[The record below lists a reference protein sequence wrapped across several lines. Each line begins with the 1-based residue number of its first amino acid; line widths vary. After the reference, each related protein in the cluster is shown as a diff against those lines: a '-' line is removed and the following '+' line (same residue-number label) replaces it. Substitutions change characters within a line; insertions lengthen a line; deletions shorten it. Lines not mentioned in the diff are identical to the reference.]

1 MSWLLSLLASWVPS
15 LWLVP
20 ALAAIGLLVYSWL
33 VPDRLASGV
42 VSAASHALLGCAIYL
57 WVYADA
63 TAACEARV
71 AAATAA
77 ETERQRIIVGDA
89 LTHARAEGRS
99 AMDEAA
105 KARDD
110 LEATLDDIDH
120 DPDPSTPDAPKCGLS
135 ARWTK
140 ALK

>member
-1 MSWLLSLLASWVPS
+1 MSWLLSVALAWLPS

-20 ALAAIGLLVYSWL
+20 VLAVVGLWVYAWLAPGRIAAEVARIGSLGLVG
-33 VPDRLASGV
+33 LAV
-42 VSAASHALLGCAIYL
+42 YL

-77 ETERQRIIVGDA
+77 ETERQRIIVGAA
-89 LTHARAEGRS
+89 LTQARAEGRA

-110 LEATLDDIDH
+110 LEAALDAIDH
-120 DPDPSTPDAPKCGLS
+120 DPDPSRPDAPTCGLTT
-135 ARWTK
+135 RWTR
-140 ALK
+140 ALP

>member
-1 MSWLLSLLASWVPS
+1 MSWLLSLLSSWLPS

-20 ALAAIGLLVYSWL
+20 ALAAAGLWVYAWWAPGRIAAEVVRVGSLGLV
-33 VPDRLASGV
+33 
-42 VSAASHALLGCAIYL
+42 GCAVYL

-71 AAATAA
+71 AAATTA
-77 ETERQRIIVGDA
+77 ETERQRQIVGDA
-89 LTHARAEGRS
+89 LTQARAEGRA

-110 LEATLDDIDH
+110 LEAALDAIDH
-120 DPDPSTPDAPKCGLS
+120 APGPSTPDAPKCGLS

-140 ALK
+140 AMK

>member
-1 MSWLLSLLASWVPS
+1 MSWLLSLLASWLPS

-20 ALAAIGLLVYSWL
+20 AVGAAGLWVYAWWAPGRMAAEVVRGGSLGLAGLAV
-33 VPDRLASGV
+33 
-42 VSAASHALLGCAIYL
+42 YL

-89 LTHARAEGRS
+89 LTQSHAEGRA
-99 AMDEAA
+99 AMDDAA
-105 KARDD
+105 RARDD
-110 LEATLDDIDH
+110 LEATLDAIDH
-120 DPDPSTPDAPKCGLS
+120 DPVPSAPDAPRCGLS
-135 ARWTK
+135 TRWTK
-140 ALK
+140 ALR